1 MEVRFPRRAPSTPV
15 VGLAALLLATTLLA
29 ACGGGSGAAGSD
41 DPPRTGVVSSVPA
54 VGHTGAA
61 VYAQSCARCHG
72 ALRQG
77 KGDSPALDDV
87 RMATV
92 GDQRLRITIANGK
105 GRMPG
110 FGGLTAAQVDAVVS
124 YLMEA

>member
-1 MEVRFPRRAPSTPV
+1 MRSPRQGPAAAV
-15 VGLAALLLATTLLA
+15 AGLAALTASLLA
-29 ACGGGSGAAGSD
+29 ACGGSGPAGGDTAPVTTPAVTEPAAGHS
-41 DPPRTGVVSSVPA
+41 
-54 VGHTGAA
+54 GAA

-72 ALRQG
+72 ALREG

-92 GDQRLRITIANGK
+92 GDQRLRLTIANGK

-110 FGGLTAAQVDAVVS
+110 FGGLTAAQVDALVS
-124 YLMEA
+124 YLMEP